1 MAIHNIHDAK
11 SNLSRLLE
19 QAAAGEVVVIAKA
32 GKPIAKLVAYD
43 APEPRE
49 AKRIGFMLD
58 LVVPQD
64 FDELDNEVTN
74 LFDSMQLLTADAL
87 LSQYGAPA
95 LQV

>member
-43 APEPRE
+43 APEPCE

-58 LVVPQD
+58 LVVPED

-74 LFDSMQLLTADAL
+74 LFE
-87 LSQYGAPA
+87 GK
-95 LQV
+95 V

>member
-43 APEPRE
+43 APEQRE

-58 LVVPQD
+58 LVVPED